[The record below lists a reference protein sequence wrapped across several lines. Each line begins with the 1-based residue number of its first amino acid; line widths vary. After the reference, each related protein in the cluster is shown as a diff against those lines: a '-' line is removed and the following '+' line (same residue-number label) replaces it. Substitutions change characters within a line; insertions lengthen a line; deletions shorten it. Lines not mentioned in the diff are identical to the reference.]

1 MSDDYA
7 VIEEMK
13 KLLPS
18 AKIFTLTD
26 QEDRGFSIHRI
37 QAEGAEVRKKEA
49 EELFISIEIFHG
61 GEKAWSDNRSNLG
74 RFLKLRDLSKV
85 VLYPQVDEIPLDKV
99 IHPPSG
105 DLVP

>member
-1 MSDDYA
+1 M
-7 VIEEMK
+7 
-13 KLLPS
+13 
-18 AKIFTLTD
+18 
-26 QEDRGFSIHRI
+26 
-37 QAEGAEVRKKEA
+37 RKKEA